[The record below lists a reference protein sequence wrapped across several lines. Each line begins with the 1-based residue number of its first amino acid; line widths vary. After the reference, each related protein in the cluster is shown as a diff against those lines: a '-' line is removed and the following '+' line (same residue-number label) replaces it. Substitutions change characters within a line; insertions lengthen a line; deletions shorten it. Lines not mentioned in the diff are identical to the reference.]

1 MEKMPDWKERYL
13 QLWNKTTKKQRY
25 IALGAVVLLLAAI
38 VGASFLYG
46 RKPDLV
52 PLFTN
57 METKDEGD
65 VVATDIERK
74 FYRTGRNRIFL
85 CKKEL

>member
-1 MEKMPDWKERYL
+1 M
-13 QLWNKTTKKQRY
+13 QLRNKTTKKQRY

-57 METKDEGD
+57 METKDAGD
-65 VVATDIERK
+65 VVA
-74 FYRTGRNRIFL
+74 
-85 CKKEL
+85 